1 MRLKRIA
8 ILLFGLGML
17 VAVPIAAP
25 LVALQRSA
33 AEYRNI
39 QVGEDG
45 FTGCD

>member
-1 MRLKRIA
+1 MGLKRFA
-8 ILLFGLGML
+8 VLLVGLGML
-17 VAVPIAAP
+17 VAAPIAAS

-45 FTGCD
+45 FTGYD